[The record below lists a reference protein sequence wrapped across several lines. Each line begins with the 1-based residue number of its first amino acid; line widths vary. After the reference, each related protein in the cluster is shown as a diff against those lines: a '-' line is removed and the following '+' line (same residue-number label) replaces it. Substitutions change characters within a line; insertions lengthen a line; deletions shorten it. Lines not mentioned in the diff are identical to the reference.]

1 MTKNTRLGRYDFKYN
16 NIREDG
22 IKSLTTLITTN
33 ATHVYD
39 IEIPERIGDRQIFD
53 DFRAALANN
62 KPSKKG
68 KKGKGKKKGKK
79 KK

>member
-1 MTKNTRLGRYDFKYN
+1 MTRNTRLGRYDFKYN

-22 IKSLTTLITTN
+22 IKALTNLISTT

-39 IEIPERIGDRQIFD
+39 IEIPERIGDKEIFD
-53 DFRAALANN
+53 NFRSALQGN